1 MVSYYVEKTACF
13 PKESISLIIGNIREV
28 VDGLDKYPEA
38 VREALKFLHS
48 HDLASMEDG
57 KYPIHGEDSFAILQR
72 YSTRVPESGKPEA
85 HRKYV
90 DVQYIVE
97 GREQLGWCPM
107 SPELEVCD
115 PYQEDK
121 DIAFFDHLIPVS
133 TIALEP
139 GDFAVLYPS
148 DVHRPCGSLGEKS
161 EPVTKVVVKIAVD
174 YMK

>member
-1 MVSYYVEKTACF
+1 M
-13 PKESISLIIGNIREV
+13 IIGNIREV
-28 VDGLDKYPEA
+28 PGDLDKYPEA
-38 VREALKFLHS
+38 VREALEFLRG
-48 HDLASMEDG
+48 HDFAAMEDG

-85 HRKYV
+85 HRQFV

-121 DIAFFDHLIPVS
+121 DIVFFDHLIPVS
-133 TIALEP
+133 DIALEQ

-148 DVHRPCGSLGEKS
+148 DVHRPCGSLGEAS